1 MIADLKAR
9 IAVARKKEPAD
20 LLLKNAR
27 LINVFN
33 SEIMET
39 AIAIKNGFI
48 AAVGTDYNQAEVSID
63 LKGQYLAPGLID
75 AHLHIESTLLVPAEL
90 ARIIVVHGTTCV
102 INDPH
107 EIANVLGIAGIEL
120 MLEASANLPC
130 DYFTTI
136 PSCVPATK
144 METSGAE
151 INSAQIEK
159 LLAYPG
165 VVGLGEMMNYP
176 GVIEADQAVIEKIA
190 AAHRSGKV
198 IDGHAPALGGIGLQA
213 YLSSGISSDH
223 ESLSAPEAREKMR
236 NGMKVII
243 RHGSASSSL
252 KELLPLVNERNVES
266 FMLGSDDREVAD
278 LIEKGHLN
286 DLLKTAVAWGA
297 DPLLLIKM
305 ATLNP
310 ARHYRLYDR
319 GALAPG
325 YRADLVVFEDLRD
338 FKVNLVIKNGYPAAR
353 QGKMIVPIKHTSLP
367 PEALNSVHLPRT
379 LDESDFLLTAPRG
392 RIPVIGVKQNDLVT
406 EKLDLDPPR
415 NKHGELVADPGNSI
429 NKIAVVERHRNSGRL
444 ALALIR
450 GFGLHE
456 GAVASSVAH
465 DSHNIIV
472 AGVEEKAMAAAVNEL
487 ARIGGGLVVVDR
499 YGQVKAELALPVA
512 GLMSQEPADV
522 VAKKMKALLEA
533 ARKLGSSLPQ
543 PFMTLSFMA
552 LPVIPSLKITDQG
565 LFDVDR
571 FTFI

>member
-39 AIAIKNGFI
+39 AVAIKNGFI

-120 MLEASANLPC
+120 ILEASANLPC
-130 DYFTTI
+130 DFFTTI

-392 RIPVIGVKQNDLVT
+392 KIAVIGVKQNDLVT

-415 NKHGELVADPGNSI
+415 NKHGELVADPGKSI

>member
-39 AIAIKNGFI
+39 AVAIKNGFI

-130 DYFTTI
+130 DFFTTI

-223 ESLSAPEAREKMR
+223 ECLSAPEAREKMR

-392 RIPVIGVKQNDLVT
+392 KIAVIGVKQNDLVT

-415 NKHGELVADPGNSI
+415 NKHGELVADPGKSI

>member
-130 DYFTTI
+130 DFFTTI

>member
-130 DYFTTI
+130 DFFTTI

-151 INSAQIEK
+151 INSTQIEK

-223 ESLSAPEAREKMR
+223 ECLSAPEAREKMR

-392 RIPVIGVKQNDLVT
+392 RIAVIGVKQNDLVT

-415 NKHGELVADPGNSI
+415 NKHGELVADPGKSI

>member
-130 DYFTTI
+130 DFFTTI

-392 RIPVIGVKQNDLVT
+392 KIPVIGVKQNDLVT